1 MAEIDRLQA
10 SVVVWPGEPNEETLL
25 RLVLLIGVML
35 GSAEANRLLAEIA
48 SQFAREVGWRLPSYT
63 LTRTAYY
70 PLIKAI
76 LRWVGVSFTK
86 QFFSKGLSEVN
97 PIVSGLVSTGLTVY
111 TLRQMTQTSEE
122 SLPDIGLCGWYCRRF
137 LGYNRLV

>member
-63 LTRTAYY
+63 LT
-70 PLIKAI
+70 
-76 LRWVGVSFTK
+76 
-86 QFFSKGLSEVN
+86 
-97 PIVSGLVSTGLTVY
+97 
-111 TLRQMTQTSEE
+111 
-122 SLPDIGLCGWYCRRF
+122 
-137 LGYNRLV
+137 